1 MKRKAKWIWGGI
13 CFSIFL
19 VILVVFLFHETLLL
33 HAGYFM
39 APEGRGEADV
49 AILEGDESLEAGAV
63 NIAMTL
69 LPSGRA
75 SRIVIVIHQR
85 SEKSKQFALDENY
98 SDLVRNKLKALGLS
112 EKQFTIVVAPVNHP
126 ITLTE
131 ATIVLEMLSKEGVH
145 DALLLAKGFHARR
158 SFLVYQSVGKQ
169 YEIKIIPVAYFN
181 DYQLSD
187 WWTSEEGLKDFVS
200 ETIKLIYYHS
210 RGYIPL
216 KNNS

>member
-1 MKRKAKWIWGGI
+1 MKRNAKWIWGGI

-19 VILVVFLFHETLLL
+19 VIIVVFSFHETILLQ
-33 HAGYFM
+33 AGYFM
-39 APEGRGEADV
+39 APQGTGEADV
-49 AILEGDESLEAGAV
+49 AILEGDEGIETGAV
-63 NIAMTL
+63 NIAMTIL
-69 LPSGRA
+69 SSGRA

-85 SEKSKQFALDENY
+85 SENIKQFALDENY
-98 SDLVRNKLKALGLS
+98 PDLVRNKLKALGLS

-126 ITLTE
+126 ITLIE
-131 ATIVLEMLSKEGVH
+131 ATMVLETLSKEGVQ

-158 SFLVYQSVGKQ
+158 SFLVYQHVGKQ

-200 ETIKLIYYHS
+200 ESIKLFYYHF